1 MITYRSRKSVDELTK
16 ALEKAVAEHGF
27 GVLGVHDLQAKLAA
41 KQVPL
46 NHVCKVFEVCNP
58 QQAKVVLDR
67 DLSISTALPCR
78 IAMYEAG
85 DELELAT
92 IEPTELLAMF
102 LKEAEACGMSGL
114 PGYRKYGGIRASIYS
129 AMPLEG
135 A

>member
-1 MITYRSRKSVDELTK
+1 MITFRSSKSVDELTK
-16 ALEKAVAEHGF
+16 AVEKAVAEHGF

-46 NHVCKVFEVCNP
+46 DHVCKVFEVCNP

-78 IAMYEAG
+78 IALYDAG

-102 LKEAEACGMSGL
+102 RQPELEQVARDVEATLRRIMQAAVS
-114 PGYRKYGGIRASIYS
+114 
-129 AMPLEG
+129 
-135 A
+135 

>member
-1 MITYRSRKSVDELTK
+1 MITVRSRKSVEELSRD
-16 ALEKAVAEHGF
+16 LEQAVANHGF

-46 NHVCKVFEVCNP
+46 EHVCKVFEVCNP

-78 IAMYEAG
+78 IAMYDVG

-92 IEPTELLAMF
+92 IEPTRLLAMF
-102 LKEAEACGMSGL
+102 EQPA
-114 PGYRKYGGIRASIYS
+114 
-129 AMPLEG
+129 LEG
-135 A
+135 VASDIEATLRRILQAAAA

>member
-1 MITYRSRKSVDELTK
+1 MITFRSSKSVDELTK
-16 ALEKAVAEHGF
+16 ALEKAVVEHGF

-46 NHVCKVFEVCNP
+46 DHVCKVFEVCNP

-78 IAMYEAG
+78 IALYDAG

-102 LKEAEACGMSGL
+102 RQPELEQVARDVEGTLRHIMEAAVS
-114 PGYRKYGGIRASIYS
+114 
-129 AMPLEG
+129 
-135 A
+135 

>member
-1 MITYRSRKSVDELTK
+1 MITFRSRKSVDELTR
-16 ALEKAVAEHGF
+16 ALEAAVAEHGF

-46 NHVCKVFEVCNP
+46 EHVCKVFEVCNP

-78 IAMYEAG
+78 IALYAAG

-92 IEPTELLAMF
+92 IEPTELLGMF
-102 LKEAEACGMSGL
+102 RQPELHEVARNVEETLRHIMQA
-114 PGYRKYGGIRASIYS
+114 AV
-129 AMPLEG
+129 A
-135 A
+135 

>member
-102 LKEAEACGMSGL
+102 RQPGLEVVASEVEATLRRIMAT
-114 PGYRKYGGIRASIYS
+114 AV
-129 AMPLEG
+129 A
-135 A
+135 

>member
-1 MITYRSRKSVDELTK
+1 MITFRSRKSVDELTES
-16 ALEKAVAEHGF
+16 LEKAVVEHGF

-46 NHVCKVFEVCNP
+46 EHVCKVFEVCNP
-58 QQAKVVLDR
+58 RQAKVVLDR

-78 IAMYEAG
+78 IALYDAG

-102 LKEAEACGMSGL
+102 RQPGL
-114 PGYRKYGGIRASIYS
+114 EDVARDVEDTLRRIMQAAAG
-129 AMPLEG
+129 
-135 A
+135 

>member
-1 MITYRSRKSVDELTK
+1 MIAFRSRKSVDELTK
-16 ALEKAVAEHGF
+16 ALEKAVVEHGF

-41 KQVPL
+41 KQVSL
-46 NHVCKVFEVCNP
+46 DHVCKVFEVCNP

-78 IAMYEAG
+78 IAMYDAG

-102 LKEAEACGMSGL
+102 RQPGL
-114 PGYRKYGGIRASIYS
+114 EEVARDV
-129 AMPLEG
+129 EG
-135 A
+135 TL